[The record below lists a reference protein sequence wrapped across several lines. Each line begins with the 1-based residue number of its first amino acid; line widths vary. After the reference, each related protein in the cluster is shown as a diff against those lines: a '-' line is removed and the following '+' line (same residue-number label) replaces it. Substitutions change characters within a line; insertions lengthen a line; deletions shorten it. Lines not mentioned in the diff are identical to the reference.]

1 MRLDDLLLPAARRRM
16 LREMAE
22 DFPPRDEPDEELP
35 WPAYWARREDGQ
47 YVPDLP
53 PGEAELVWDVDQDPP
68 GLRCRVRWKA
78 ACTERRSMGV
88 IDGIA

>member
-35 WPAYWARREDGQ
+35 WPAYWARREDGV

-53 PGEAELVWDVDQDPP
+53 PGDAEVETKSDGSMW
-68 GLRCRVRWKA
+68 VRWSVV
-78 ACTERRSMGV
+78 CTEVRSQGV
-88 IDGIA
+88 LKGLA